1 MNAGSPVYNITV
13 SRDGMWVVSGT
24 HGGLVTVWNSESHS
38 KLTEFGGHREE
49 VFAVDVSPDATKI
62 ATGSRDKTAC
72 VWSLSTGQL
81 LLDPFRHDF
90 WVAAVKFSPDGRLI
104 ATATWSRDS
113 VRVCGSQNGRV
124 LVEFPIKV
132 NSFMNQSLAWA
143 GDNK

>member
-38 KLTEFGGHREE
+38 KWTEFGGHREE

-90 WVAAVKFSPDGRLI
+90 WVAAVKASSPRRHGV
-104 ATATWSRDS
+104 ATLFGCTT
-113 VRVCGSQNGRV
+113 VRTAASSSSSQSKSTR
-124 LVEFPIKV
+124 
-132 NSFMNQSLAWA
+132 S
-143 GDNK
+143 